1 MNVNTE
7 KSEQQF
13 IMVLLKRFCLNGSKL
28 DFVHFSSPQL
38 TEGVQ
43 KTVNNDDCDDRD
55 L

>member
-7 KSEQQF
+7 KNEQQF
-13 IMVLLKRFCLNGSKL
+13 IMVLLKRFCLNGSKRN
-28 DFVHFSSPQL
+28 FVHFSCPQL

-43 KTVNNDDCDDRD
+43 KTVNDDDCDNRG